1 MSISA
6 ELEFRLNNIAQWLKE
21 EAPHTTIEQKHV
33 VQNSSE
39 QAYWNYGYMMACA
52 DIVSR
57 LQEEPCNSPVQ
68 TEQFKVDG

>member
-21 EAPHTTIEQKHV
+21 EAPHTVIEQKHI

-52 DIVSR
+52 DIASR
-57 LQEEPCNSPVQ
+57 LQGEQNNLPTQ
-68 TEQFKVDG
+68 TEQLKFDG